1 MKQDR
6 IALNGLNVYYELH
19 GAGEPLVLIAG
30 LASDSQSWAP
40 ILPALAER
48 FQVLIFDN
56 RGAGRTD
63 PMDTPLDIPRMADD
77 VIALLDALKIPQAH
91 LLGHSMGGMIALE
104 CAVRHPDRIRK
115 LILASTSPKPSAR
128 DCALFRSWAATLR
141 AGVPPRLWFENIFFW
156 IFPERFFQYPA
167 AVQVAL
173 DYSVNYP
180 WPQTADAFARQI
192 EAIAAFDICDSLK
205 HIRIPTLALH
215 GEFDI
220 LFPPEHVLPKLAAIP
235 GLKMTVMPGV
245 AHSPAL
251 DAPDA
256 FVNAIFSFLDA

>member
-1 MKQDR
+1 MKQNR
-6 IALNGLNVYYELH
+6 IELNGLNVYYEQH
-19 GAGEPLVLIAG
+19 GTGEPLVLIAG

-48 FQVLIFDN
+48 FHVLIFDN
-56 RGAGRTD
+56 RGAGRTE
-63 PMDTPLDIPRMADD
+63 PMDTPLDIPRMACD
-77 VIALLDALKIPQAH
+77 VIALLDALAIPQAH

-104 CAVRHPDRIRK
+104 CAARHPNRIRK

-141 AGVPPRLWFENIFFW
+141 AGIPPRLWFENIFFW
-156 IFPERFFQYPA
+156 IFPERFFQHPA
-167 AVQVAL
+167 GVQAAL

-180 WPQTADAFARQI
+180 WPQTAEAFARQV
-192 EAIAAFDICDSLK
+192 EAITAFDICKALR

-215 GEFDI
+215 GELDI
-220 LFPPEHVLPKLAAIP
+220 LFPPDRVLPELAAIP
-235 GLKMTVMPGV
+235 GLKMTVMPNV

-256 FVNAIFSFLDA
+256 FINAICSFLGA